1 MSSVVTR
8 LAKQRATRLGIDL
21 KVNKYD
27 TFRKTYRDNYVGFA
41 KEILEVQPTP
51 YQEEILT
58 QLPLRKRVCIR
69 GPHGLGKTALMAWIV
84 LCFALTR
91 DNEDWKIPTT
101 ASVWRQL
108 AEYLWP
114 EVHKWSKRIRWDRIG
129 RLSFNERTELLT
141 LHLKLSN
148 GSAFALASD
157 KPGALEGAH
166 ADQLLY
172 ILDEAKI
179 IPDDNFDSIEGAF
192 SGPGD
197 NYAVVMSTPGEPVGR
212 FHDIQARRPGYE
224 DWWTKAVTLQE
235 AIAAGRISQEWANQ
249 RKRQWGKKSAVY
261 QNRVLGNFAV
271 GSEDGVIPLSW
282 VERANEVY
290 RQWVSAGKPGTLN
303 YLGIDVGL
311 GGKGD
316 KSTFALNYN
325 YKIDDIRVYNNLNQ
339 DTATMELTGYASGIL
354 DANPEAQAV
363 VDIIG
368 IGAGV
373 GHRLRELGKKA
384 LFFSAGV
391 STKRKDKSGEM
402 GFADVRSAAWWL
414 TRELLDPESG
424 VEVGLP
430 DDDELTGDLTAPR
443 YRVVSGGKYRVES
456 KEDIRKRLK
465 RSTDKGD
472 SAIEALVGYGLCGSG
487 DVEIM
492 GAADFLRKIG
502 G

>member
-1 MSSVVTR
+1 MTSIVTR
-8 LAKQRATRLGIDL
+8 LARHKAVGLGLDL
-21 KVNKYD
+21 KVSRYD
-27 TFRKTYRDNYVGFA
+27 TFRKTYRDDYVGFA

-58 QLPLRKRVCIR
+58 QLPLRKRVCVR

-91 DNEDWKIPTT
+91 DNEDWKVPTT
-101 ASVWRQL
+101 ASAWRQL

-114 EVHKWSKRIRWDRIG
+114 EVHKWSKRIRWDRVG
-129 RLSFNERTELLT
+129 RSPFNERAELLT
-141 LHLKLSN
+141 LHLKLDN

-179 IPDDNFDSIEGAF
+179 IPDGNFDSVEGAF
-192 SGPGD
+192 SGSGD
-197 NYAVVMSTPGEPVGR
+197 NYAIVMSTPGEPVGR
-212 FHDIQARRPGYE
+212 FHDIQTRKPGYE
-224 DWWTKAVTLQE
+224 DWWTRAVTLQE
-235 AIAAGRISQEWANQ
+235 AIVAGRISQEWANQ

-282 VERANEVY
+282 IERANEVY
-290 RQWVSAGKPGTLN
+290 RQWVSAGKPGILN

-316 KSTFALNYN
+316 KSTFALNYE
-325 YKIDDIRVYNNLNQ
+325 YKIDKIKVYDNLNK
-339 DTATMELTGYASGIL
+339 DTATMELTGYANGIL
-354 DANPEAQAV
+354 DANPAARAV

-373 GHRLRELGKKA
+373 GHRLREMGKKA
-384 LFFSAGV
+384 LFFSAGAR
-391 STKRKDKSGEM
+391 TKRKDKSGEM
-402 GFADVRSAAWWL
+402 GFADTRAAAWWL

-443 YRVVSGGKYRVES
+443 YRVISNGKYRVES

-472 SAIEALVGYGLCGSG
+472 GVVQALVGHELCG

-492 GAADFLRKIG
+492 SAADFLRKIG
-502 G
+502 R